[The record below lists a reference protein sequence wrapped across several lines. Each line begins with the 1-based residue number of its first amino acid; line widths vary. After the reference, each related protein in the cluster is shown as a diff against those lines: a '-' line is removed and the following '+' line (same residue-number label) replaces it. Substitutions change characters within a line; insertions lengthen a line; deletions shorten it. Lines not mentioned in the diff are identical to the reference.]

1 MEDIQHK
8 VAALSCFNDPQD
20 VTALAGGLTNV
31 NILVHDGGRKYVV
44 RFGDD
49 IPQHAHTGNW
59 YQQCSFGILNKRPNT
74 RTATD
79 FCYY

>member
-49 IPQHAHTGNW
+49 IPQHGVMRWNELAL
-59 YQQCSFGILNKRPNT
+59 SKAAS
-74 RTATD
+74 TAG
-79 FCYY
+79 FSPAVIYWL